1 MSNLDGHKWNA
12 YLQMCSYKGFATCVV
27 EIAFHKKV
35 EKVGSIA
42 TDGAQLGVTALENF
56 VAERGT
62 HVGPAIKEGA
72 RELEDME
79 MQLWGHFKSIC
90 GYQKITT
97 TWVTT
102 QFSPTQVN
110 KHGVRYFTL

>member
-12 YLQMCSYKGFATCVV
+12 YLQMCSYKGFTTRVV

-102 QFSPTQVN
+102 QFSPTMLSQ
-110 KHGVRYFTL
+110 